1 MATCL
6 FRSPLA
12 FRLQAFLETRC
23 ATGREQTSS
32 QKLLHYLDRF
42 LMAELAPG
50 EPLNQE
56 IAERWF
62 KSIEHLSA
70 GTRINRTSILRQF
83 CRYLSYFDPRTCIIH
98 RSFLPHRTR
107 PLPYIYSGAQVR
119 QIMAAGK
126 RIGPAEGLRPMVFA
140 TVVGLLYAT
149 GLRVG
154 EALNLTL
161 EDVDLK
167 RRILHVRE
175 GKFKKSRYVPFSAST
190 AAGLAAYLDK
200 RRRAAFSTDPHAR
213 VFVGPTG
220 GAYGKTALSTKFLAI
235 VRELGLRDQKAPRG
249 PHIHD
254 LRHTFAVSRLLAWH
268 RQGANLL
275 TKLPLLSTYLGHSTV
290 TGTEVYL
297 QATAELLESVG
308 KRFHSHFAIP
318 ASNRKEHHG

>member
-50 EPLNQE
+50 EPLTGE

-70 GTRINRTSILRQF
+70 GTRINRTSILRQ
-83 CRYLSYFDPRTCIIH
+83 
-98 RSFLPHRTR
+98 
-107 PLPYIYSGAQVR
+107 
-119 QIMAAGK
+119 
-126 RIGPAEGLRPMVFA
+126 
-140 TVVGLLYAT
+140 
-149 GLRVG
+149 
-154 EALNLTL
+154 
-161 EDVDLK
+161 DVDLK

-200 RRRAAFSTDPHAR
+200 RPGRPSQPTPRFRTEKYGVPYFWPKAKRSKAPPERGRRPFKPQ
-213 VFVGPTG
+213 
-220 GAYGKTALSTKFLAI
+220 TAL
-235 VRELGLRDQKAPRG
+235 LRR
-249 PHIHD
+249 
-254 LRHTFAVSRLLAWH
+254 RT
-268 RQGANLL
+268 
-275 TKLPLLSTYLGHSTV
+275 
-290 TGTEVYL
+290 
-297 QATAELLESVG
+297 SVG
-308 KRFHSHFAIP
+308 SECIWPRPDTIKGVILSEPGFD
-318 ASNRKEHHG
+318 